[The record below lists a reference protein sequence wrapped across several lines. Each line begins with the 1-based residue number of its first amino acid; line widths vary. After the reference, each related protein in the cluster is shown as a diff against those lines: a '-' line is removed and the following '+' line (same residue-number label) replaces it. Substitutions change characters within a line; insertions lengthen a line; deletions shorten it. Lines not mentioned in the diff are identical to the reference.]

1 MTKLLHL
8 EDSSEDAELVANLL
22 KVEAPEIQ
30 IKLASTRKDFLRELD
45 QPGIEVILA
54 DYNVPGLDG
63 MEALALA
70 REKKPDT
77 PFIFLSG
84 SIGEDSAVQLI
95 RQGAADYLLKDR
107 MQLLPVAIRRAI
119 KERKERL
126 QHEADEELIHEQAEL
141 LDRIRDGIAV
151 TDLGHEIVYWN
162 VAAERILGWTP
173 EEALGQNAL
182 KLFGPGLEG
191 SVRAME
197 RHVESGEEWRGEV
210 SVADKFGKTLLLELR
225 ITMVH
230 DLHGQPKSHL
240 AIIEDITER
249 KKLEEKFLRSQ
260 RLESFGMLAT
270 GIAHDLNNTLAPMLM
285 ASEILRTRVTEP
297 SDAKLLDLLGQSGER
312 SAALV
317 KQIVSF
323 GKGGGREK
331 VLIQTR
337 HLLLNILKLMQET
350 FPKSIRL
357 ENDIPNGLW
366 TVQGNPAQIHQA
378 LINFCINAR
387 DAMPEGGVLRVTA
400 RNRAIAEN
408 EAKSIPGSAPGR
420 YLVLEIS
427 DTGRGI
433 PAFVLEH
440 IWQAFY
446 SPTGEGRG
454 TGIGLSTARG
464 IAVSHGGFVH
474 AASEVGRGST
484 FGIYLPAG
492 EEELPAVAPTNSIAP
507 FMGRSHGELVLV
519 VDDEEGVRESV
530 SAILRRTGYRPIST
544 PGGIDALVQ
553 HAGRIHEVALVIT
566 DLDMPGLG
574 GAAFASAVRH
584 LNPATK
590 ILFISGAPDASGI
603 PPASLGPGTAFLPK
617 PFSTEALLLKVEGLL
632 RQQPTK

>member
-8 EDSSEDAELVANLL
+8 EDSPDDAELVVNLL

-30 IKLASTRKDFLRELD
+30 ITLASTRKDFLRELAQID
-45 QPGIEVILA
+45 FDVILS
-54 DYNVPGLDG
+54 DYNLPGLAG
-63 MEALALA
+63 PEALALA
-70 REKKPDT
+70 QEKKPNT

-84 SIGEDSAVQLI
+84 TIGEDSAVQLI
-95 RQGAADYLLKDR
+95 RQGAADFLLKDR
-107 MQLLPVAIRRAI
+107 IQRLPLAIRRAI
-119 KERKERL
+119 EERDERL
-126 QHEADEELIHEQAEL
+126 RKASDEELIHEQAEL

-151 TDLGHEIVYWN
+151 TDLSHTIVYWN

-173 EEALGQNAL
+173 EEALGKNAL
-182 KLFGPGLEG
+182 TLFGRSLEA
-191 SVRAME
+191 SVRVME
-197 RHVESGEEWRGEV
+197 KVVASDEEWRGELPV
-210 SVADKFGKTLLLELR
+210 TDKFGKPLLLELR

-230 DLHGQPKSHL
+230 DLNDQPKSHL

-260 RLESFGMLAT
+260 RIESFGLLAT

-285 ASEILRTRVTEP
+285 ASEILRTRVTDP
-297 SDAKLLDLLGQSGER
+297 GDAKLLDLLARSGER

-317 KQIVSF
+317 KQVVSF
-323 GKGGGREK
+323 GKSGGREK

-337 HLLLNILKLMQET
+337 HLLLNILNLMKET

-366 TVQGNPAQIHQA
+366 TVQGNPEQLHQA
-378 LINFCINAR
+378 LVNFCINAR
-387 DAMPEGGVLRVTA
+387 DAMPDGGVLRVVA
-400 RNRAIAEN
+400 RNHAVTEN
-408 EAKSIPGSAPGR
+408 EAKRIPGSAPGR
-420 YLVLEIS
+420 YLVLEVS

-433 PAFVLEH
+433 PPYVLEH

-464 IAVSHGGFVH
+464 IAVNHGGFVH

-492 EEELPAVAPTNSIAP
+492 EAEPATEAPNSLAP

-519 VDDEEGVRESV
+519 VDDEEGIRESV
-530 SAILRRTGYRPIST
+530 STILRRTGYRPIST
-544 PGGIDALVQ
+544 PGGIEALVQ
-553 HAGRIHEVALVIT
+553 HAGRIQEVSLVIT

-574 GAAFASAVRH
+574 GAAFANAVRH

-590 ILFISGAPDASGI
+590 ILFISGAPDDSGI
-603 PPASLGPGTAFLPK
+603 PPTSLGPGTAFLGK
-617 PFSTEALLLKVEGLL
+617 PFSSEALLLKVEQLL
-632 RQQPTK
+632 LQRPAK

>member
-8 EDSSEDAELVANLL
+8 EDSPEDAELVAHLL

-30 IKLASTRKDFLRELD
+30 ITLVSTRKDFLRELG
-45 QPGIEVILA
+45 QPNFDVILS
-54 DYNVPGLDG
+54 DYNLPGLG
-63 MEALALA
+63 APEALALA
-70 REKKPDT
+70 REKKPNT
-77 PFIFLSG
+77 PFIVISG
-84 SIGEDSAVQLI
+84 TIGEDSAVQLI
-95 RQGAADYLLKDR
+95 RQGAVDFLLKDR
-107 MQLLPVAIRRAI
+107 IQRLPVAIRRAI
-119 KERKERL
+119 QDRDERL
-126 QHEADEELIHEQAEL
+126 KHESDEELIHEQAEL

-151 TDLGHEIVYWN
+151 TDLAHTIVYWN
-162 VAAERILGWTP
+162 VTAERILGWTA

-182 KLFGPGLEG
+182 KLFGRGLET

-197 RHVESGEEWRGEV
+197 RYLESDEEWRGEL
-210 SVADKFGKTLLLELR
+210 SVTGKSGKVLLIELR
-225 ITMVH
+225 VTMVH
-230 DLHGQPKSHL
+230 DLNGQPKSHL

-260 RLESFGMLAT
+260 RLESFGLLAT

-297 SDAKLLDLLGQSGER
+297 ADAKLLDLLAVSGER

-337 HLLLNILKLMQET
+337 HLLLNILNLMQET

-357 ENDIPNGLW
+357 ENDIPTGLW
-366 TVQGNPAQIHQA
+366 TVQGNPEQLQQA
-378 LINFCINAR
+378 LVNFCINAR
-387 DAMPEGGVLRVTA
+387 DAMPDGGVLRLTA
-400 RNRAIAEN
+400 RNHAVTEN
-408 EAKSIPGSAPGR
+408 EAKAIRGCAPGR
-420 YLVLEIS
+420 YLVLEVS

-433 PAFVLEH
+433 PAYVLEH

-446 SPTGEGRG
+446 SPSGEGKG
-454 TGIGLSTARG
+454 SGIGLSTARG
-464 IAVSHGGFVH
+464 IAVNHGGYVH
-474 AASEVGRGST
+474 ASSEVGRGST

-492 EEELPAVAPTNSIAP
+492 EAEPTTSAPNSLAP
-507 FMGRSHGELVLV
+507 FLGRSHGELVLV
-519 VDDEEGVRESV
+519 VDDEEGIRESV
-530 SAILRRTGYRPIST
+530 SVILRRTGYRPIST
-544 PGGIDALVQ
+544 PGGIEALAQ
-553 HAGRIHEVALVIT
+553 YAGRIQEVALVIT

-574 GAAFASAVRH
+574 GAAFANAVRH

-603 PPASLGPGTAFLPK
+603 PLASLGPGTGFLPK
-617 PFSTEALLLKVEGLL
+617 PFSSEALLLKVEQLL
-632 RQQPTK
+632 QLRPGQ